1 MFFAKTKNN
10 LFKTIIEAA
19 YTNIPY
25 INIGFSNYGIELT
38 NRYEHS
44 KYLFYLFFDRDEFLD
59 YRYNLSSRNSYFT
72 IEMAPFLAFL
82 RQINSINNSLEI
94 SIDSRQKLTISQTF
108 ANSIIVFSYSLEITH
123 DIPYQVDFYDY
134 PIELDIS
141 SHRILSI
148 LESGSSIKIVSNV
161 EQNYICF
168 SNDNYSYLCDNMV
181 KKFKIKSID
190 GSVRLVNK
198 QNDYR
203 LYRLVNGE
211 LELNPTNLLKFRD
224 IINKVSNVQLN
235 IMPEGHIR
243 LDILLDSDIVNI
255 AHIFLEID

>member
-10 LFKTIIEAA
+10 LFKTTIEAA
-19 YTNIPY
+19 YTNTPY

-38 NRYEHS
+38 NRYEQS
-44 KYLFYLFFDRDEFLD
+44 TYLFYLFFDRDEFSD
-59 YRYNLSSRNSYFT
+59 YIYNLTSRNSYFT
-72 IEMAPFLAFL
+72 IETAPLLAFL

-94 SIDSRQKLTISQTF
+94 SIDNRQKITISQTF
-108 ANSIIVFSYSLEITH
+108 ANSVIVFSYSLEITH

-141 SHRILSI
+141 SHRLLAI
-148 LESGSSIKIVSNV
+148 LESGLNIKVASSV
-161 EQNYICF
+161 EKNCICF
-168 SNDNYSYLCDNMV
+168 SSENYTYLCDNVV

-203 LYRLVNGE
+203 LYRLVNEE
-211 LELNPTNLLKFRD
+211 LELNTTSLLKFRD

-235 IMPEGHIR
+235 IMPESHIR
-243 LDILLDSDIVNI
+243 LDILLDSDIGNI